1 VRRCICIDD
10 DLTKEERETKKEV
23 KSVGQRRE
31 RWRKKGE
38 NRIQE
43 NTDKR
48 GLV

>member
-1 VRRCICIDD
+1 MYIDD
-10 DLTKEERETKKEV
+10 DLTKEERETQKKL
-23 KSVGQRRE
+23 RE
-31 RWRKKGE
+31 LAREERDRGKKGE